1 MKSKNNN
8 LEKNKLNALDLNQNP
23 KSQKTTINTIE
34 NQKRSPKSPEQFTK
48 KISKK
53 KIRRK
58 IFQK

>member
-8 LEKNKLNALDLNQNP
+8 LDKNKNNP
-23 KSQKTTINTIE
+23 IDININPRSQKTTINTIE
-34 NQKRSPKSPEQFTK
+34 SQKRGQKSLEPSVK

-58 IFQK
+58 IFKK